1 MIAVSEVD
9 QTWYVGIGKGRP
21 SRSD

>member
-1 MIAVSEVD
+1 M
-9 QTWYVGIGKGRP
+9 VGMGKGRP

>member
-1 MIAVSEVD
+1 M
-9 QTWYVGIGKGRP
+9 VGMGKGWP